1 MVVIYN
7 INIYIYYVYN
17 NHLGHFFEIH
27 RHMNEKTF
35 CISCNWLRIHILI
48 HCIWYIIGQE
58 KVNKES
64 RPPPIR
70 APCPVLHSSVG
81 RWTTCKTSPAFGATG
96 RECCKPGHFLCSGSE
111 SMFIHFHRKVSS
123 FDSQTDGGWMCSV
136 FASGSNKSKL
146 PTMFLFLVTRKW
158 IEGSRMT
165 FSIYKVCTV
174 PDSSLVVVLCNVSA
188 HV

>member
-7 INIYIYYVYN
+7 IYIIYIYN

-111 SMFIHFHRKVSS
+111 SNPCSSIFTGKFLALIARQMVGGCVRYLHRAAINRN
-123 FDSQTDGGWMCSV
+123 FRLCSC
-136 FASGSNKSKL
+136 FWSLGS
-146 PTMFLFLVTRKW
+146 
-158 IEGSRMT
+158 E
-165 FSIYKVCTV
+165 
-174 PDSSLVVVLCNVSA
+174 
-188 HV
+188 